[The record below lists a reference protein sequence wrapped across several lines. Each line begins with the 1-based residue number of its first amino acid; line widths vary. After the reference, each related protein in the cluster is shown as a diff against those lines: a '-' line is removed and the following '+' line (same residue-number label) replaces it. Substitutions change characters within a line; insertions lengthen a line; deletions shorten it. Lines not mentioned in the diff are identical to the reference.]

1 MEILNSITSFVSSVG
16 DAIDKNYTSPEE
28 AGQLKNEALKL
39 HLQEVKFNLDLK
51 QHELSAKVDLAKVEN
66 ESNKVFL
73 GGGKI
78 GKTIL
83 VVTQAMKIIF
93 IAATFQAMYT
103 WFYSNEE
110 LSTVKLVVLLGS
122 FCISLIPLLPKAT
135 IVIERF
141 MDKILNM
148 KATQ

>member
-1 MEILNSITSFVSSVG
+1 MNILNSITSFVSSVG
-16 DAIDKNYTSPEE
+16 DAIDKNHTTDEE

-39 HLQEVKFNLDLK
+39 HLQEVKFNLDFK

-83 VVTQAMKIIF
+83 IVTQAMKIVF
-93 IAATFQAMYT
+93 IAATFHAMYI
-103 WFYSNEE
+103 WFHGNEV
-110 LSTVKLVVLLGS
+110 LSTTKLTVLLGS

-141 MDKILNM
+141 MDKILNL
-148 KATQ
+148 KENK